1 MIYFAS
7 YDLKLYNRYRDRI
20 RTIILCVEGYPASNA
35 GFDGCSLGYNTTV
48 VNMSDK
54 DEYDKLQ
61 NRLGQKFQLVLFS
74 RYKIFVKKINAE

>member
-20 RTIILCVEGYPASNA
+20 RTIILCIEGYPASNA
-35 GFDGCSLGYNTTV
+35 GFDGGSLGYNTTV

-61 NRLGQKFQLVLFS
+61 NRLGQKFQLVLF
-74 RYKIFVKKINAE
+74 FPV